1 MKVCQ
6 SSYVLK
12 INLKKCIFAAQ
23 ELTFARFT
31 IPDKG
36 IVPHSF
42 EVNAAANAKVSTN
55 ATKVCSL
62 LELVN

>member
-12 INLKKCIFAAQ
+12 INLKCIFAAQ
-23 ELTFARFT
+23 ELTFAGFT

-36 IVPHSF
+36 IVPDSF
-42 EVNAAANAKVSTN
+42 KVNAAANAKVSTN

>member
-23 ELTFARFT
+23 ELTFAGFT

-36 IVPHSF
+36 IVPDSF
-42 EVNAAANAKVSTN
+42 KVNAAANAKVSTN
-55 ATKVCSL
+55 AT
-62 LELVN
+62 